1 MPYLLYINLT
11 SNSFDSICST
21 MTMVSLCRS
30 SLMMFKEVLYNLE
43 NLLRILLYLILVPV
57 AIFGTL
63 ASMAVKGLA
72 FVLLHLLI
80 VLMENTVLPRLLVN
94 NTNQLMAELNL
105 DELDMEDF
113 EEGGVEIVKSK
124 IGAGKKGRN
133 ARRRKNKMQAAAKR
147 LGKEKDFEGKGDATE
162 NLEKVKVDP
171 KPDTKGEEGQIVEKT
186 KGLRI
191 KLSQL
196 EKEERMEKDALG
208 NLEEETKKALVG
220 SKRSNAKKNKL
231 TIIEVAQKKSLEA
244 KRLES
249 MEKLAK
255 IQDEIKTVR
264 WELKAAESGA
274 QAMSKDLEAF
284 LEREI
289 KELEDELECPVCLEV
304 AKTAPIY
311 KCEDD
316 HLICR
321 F

>member
-1 MPYLLYINLT
+1 
-11 SNSFDSICST
+11 

-30 SLMMFKEVLYNLE
+30 SLMMFKGVLYNLE

-80 VLMENTVLPRLLVN
+80 VLMENTVLPRHLVN

-147 LGKEKDFEGKGDATE
+147 HGREKSCEGRGNTQE
-162 NLEKVKVDP
+162 HLEKVKVDP
-171 KPDTKGEEGQIVEKT
+171 KTDTKCEEEQFAENT
-186 KGLRI
+186 EGLRI

-196 EKEERMEKDALG
+196 EKDERMKKDALG
-208 NLEEETKKALVG
+208 NLEDELTDLEMLGKRKMSG
-220 SKRSNAKKNKL
+220 SKRSNANQQKMV
-231 TIIEVAQKKSLEA
+231 TVEGTQKKYLEA
-244 KRLES
+244 KTLES
-249 MEKLAK
+249 LKKLAK
-255 IQDEIKTVR
+255 IQDEIKTVKR
-264 WELKAAESGA
+264 ELKAA
-274 QAMSKDLEAF
+274 
-284 LEREI
+284 
-289 KELEDELECPVCLEV
+289 
-304 AKTAPIY
+304 
-311 KCEDD
+311 
-316 HLICR
+316 
-321 F
+321 